1 VRTDEVEEVKKEEVG
16 AATAPVPLPLENK
29 VEPSFLAIPATDIV
43 LNTPYLV
50 GILVR
55 GGKISEVFMFPRNT
69 TAPNMRL

>member
-16 AATAPVPLPLENK
+16 GATAPVPLPLENK

-43 LNTPYLV
+43 LNTLYLV
-50 GILVR
+50 GVLVR
-55 GGKISEVFMFPRNT
+55 GKISEVFMFPRNT